1 MPQLFF
7 YYVEHIADAGIDFGS
22 DEISV
27 YLPPT
32 TSQTGGRVYVPI
44 PIVDDAIN
52 EGQESF
58 VGYIELEDAVNQ
70 DTIILDCTTT
80 QLIINDND
88 GML

>member
-1 MPQLFF
+1 MD
-7 YYVEHIADAGIDFGS
+7 VS
-22 DEISV
+22 
-27 YLPPT
+27 
-32 TSQTGGRVYVPI
+32 I

-70 DTIILDCTTT
+70 DTIILQCTTT